1 MPAALARSACPGRP
15 PRRPEDPARGGAAA
29 RALGAAARGGP
40 GGGARGRRR
49 LRRAAQYS
57 GAQIGRARRRA
68 SRALPPATNP
78 LREPNP
84 PPRRATGQP
93 RRTERWGRV
102 LLGGTKW
109 VRWRQAT
116 DRVAGLLPA
125 PPSRSELLLCHLA
138 FLGHFEHS
146 LDAKNRLSIP
156 ARFRA
161 AFAGGT
167 AMGKDPD
174 GCVTVWP
181 LETHEQMV
189 ERAPSPASTRWARST
204 AS

>member
-1 MPAALARSACPGRP
+1 M
-15 PRRPEDPARGGAAA
+15 
-29 RALGAAARGGP
+29 
-40 GGGARGRRR
+40 
-49 LRRAAQYS
+49 
-57 GAQIGRARRRA
+57 
-68 SRALPPATNP
+68 
-78 LREPNP
+78 
-84 PPRRATGQP
+84 
-93 RRTERWGRV
+93 
-102 LLGGTKW
+102 
-109 VRWRQAT
+109 
-116 DRVAGLLPA
+116 
-125 PPSRSELLLCHLA
+125 A

-189 ERAPSPASTRWARST
+189 ERAFAGLNPMGPEYRKLSRFFQANSFVIELDAAGRVTLPRPAARARDDREEEVVVAGVGNHLEVWSRAAWEREQQELDAGIEEVTARLGNPS
-204 AS
+204 